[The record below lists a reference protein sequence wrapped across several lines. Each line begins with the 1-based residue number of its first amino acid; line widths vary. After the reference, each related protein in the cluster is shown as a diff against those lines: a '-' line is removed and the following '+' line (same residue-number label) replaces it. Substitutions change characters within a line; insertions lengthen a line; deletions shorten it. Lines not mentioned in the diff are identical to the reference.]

1 MQALKNANGYDIPLV
16 GLGTFPLQGEQ
27 MTSMVIESVKVGFRL
42 IDTAD
47 DYRGETGIGN
57 AIAKIKDATGLERK
71 DLFIQTKIS
80 QDNAHGDEPLEGIWF
95 NRYSKYQKRHTVDE
109 VVREKVLTSLRELQT
124 DYLDS
129 LLIHYPF
136 PGFYEEIWA
145 SMISLQKEG
154 LVRYIGVSNFHIE
167 HMERLKLSGKV
178 PEINEIYIS
187 PIGIKEEDFQ
197 YAENNGVQLMTYSPL
212 MDMATN
218 RMDMSVIRSIAEKY
232 SKSPAQILLRWNI
245 DRGSIPLPKTKNQK
259 RLVDNFNIFDF
270 SLSKEDVEQINSLNY
285 DNQMLVESKQCPGI

>member
-57 AIAKIKDATGLERK
+57 AITKIKDATGLERK

-245 DRGSIPLPKTKNQK
+245 DRGSIPLPKTKTQK